1 MSHVVHAVFE
11 MQTKRHFCGHCHQNL
26 SKTVFYK
33 HRTLY
38 FNSRSK
44 EWSKER
50 MFPAGVLNELSFTI
64 PDDELLNVMDEPVFI
79 LSNGECTAESC
90 SNQGKRDWIMSY
102 FRGGGKR
109 LWP

>member
-1 MSHVVHAVFE
+1 MMSHVVHAVFE

-44 EWSKER
+44 EWSKEC

-64 PDDELLNVMDEPVFI
+64 PVDELLNAPVALWI
-79 LSNGECTAESC
+79 SWMNQC
-90 SNQGKRDWIMSY
+90 SFYPMTNVLLKAAATKVNVIG
-102 FRGGGKR
+102 
-109 LWP
+109 L